1 MTCLARTSLT
11 NFGQGGGLGVIAQ
24 APDTE
29 FFQIGGYVQ
38 HIGSGLFG
46 YVAYGQLD
54 ADGGPRLND
63 FWYVKAGM
71 RQRWHSL
78 GHTVLY
84 GEYKNS
90 ENNFLGNIGPDGD
103 ANTDDDFVSVSEVNL
118 WGVGVVQEIDA
129 AAMSM
134 WLTYRN
140 LSGSDS
146 VFGDVA
152 DFQYVKFGALINF

>member
-1 MTCLARTSLT
+1 
-11 NFGQGGGLGVIAQ
+11 
-24 APDTE
+24 
-29 FFQIGGYVQ
+29 
-38 HIGSGLFG
+38 
-46 YVAYGQLD
+46 
-54 ADGGPRLND
+54 
-63 FWYVKAGM
+63 
-71 RQRWHSL
+71 
-78 GHTVLY
+78 VLY